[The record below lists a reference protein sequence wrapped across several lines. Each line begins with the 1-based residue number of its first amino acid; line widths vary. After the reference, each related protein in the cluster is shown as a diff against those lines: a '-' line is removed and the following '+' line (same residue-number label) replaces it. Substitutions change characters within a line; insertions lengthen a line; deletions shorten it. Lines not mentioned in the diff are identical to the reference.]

1 MMQPHLS
8 SNTAVPI
15 TSTAG
20 ILNLDHYKYLRSLL
34 PTVPHFIESLSFTDL
49 NNWECQIYVNLLT
62 ESDCLKWLGDFEDKT
77 NTCWKADPESGRSL
91 VKGKGCI
98 WQMVYTCVPSESK
111 KECSG
116 KLEMKIV
123 GQDEAERNSRSGKQY
138 PCQVSINF
146 YHNHNAT
153 NSNVF
158 NMETFKSQDIPSHL
172 KEGFEGYFQET
183 MQPVSSSVTTTV
195 NLNAIKPQHTLLN
208 SPLTHTLANNQQ
220 VVIKADLPL
229 SPVGQHLD
237 GKLLNRQTQPEVV
250 NLGEMSSKLDNMLEV
265 LKRMLKQPGTGA
277 SSVKQFVD
285 KFEKLESDQNQLED
299 ALTSFG
305 GQWDWLVSAD
315 SSQGQT
321 SALPQIIT
329 THQPQTPDMTSP
341 KKVKKKKLDDKDLSS
356 ISSPVFSTNIVN
368 GQIILQQQQPST
380 QTSVETPS
388 APDSKKRKRARCGNC
403 SGCLNRDKT
412 QDCRQ
417 CRNCLDQK
425 RYGGP
430 GRLKKACIKRQC
442 VVISQI
448 GSSDLGGETKSGT
461 VAVKSEPVYS
471 IKSEPVSLTTS
482 SVPVSVSQ
490 TVAGPVTPA
499 PTILSWP
506 PATPYA
512 PGQTFQVQVQQPV
525 QFAFQPTTFAT
536 GAGGTQIQYS
546 AVQPGQIQQL
556 TATQLVAL

>member
-1 MMQPHLS
+1 
-8 SNTAVPI
+8 
-15 TSTAG
+15 
-20 ILNLDHYKYLRSLL
+20 
-34 PTVPHFIESLSFTDL
+34 
-49 NNWECQIYVNLLT
+49 
-62 ESDCLKWLGDFEDKT
+62 
-77 NTCWKADPESGRSL
+77 
-91 VKGKGCI
+91 
-98 WQMVYTCVPSESK
+98 
-111 KECSG
+111 
-116 KLEMKIV
+116 
-123 GQDEAERNSRSGKQY
+123 
-138 PCQVSINF
+138 
-146 YHNHNAT
+146 
-153 NSNVF
+153 
-158 NMETFKSQDIPSHL
+158 
-172 KEGFEGYFQET
+172 
-183 MQPVSSSVTTTV
+183 
-195 NLNAIKPQHTLLN
+195 
-208 SPLTHTLANNQQ
+208 
-220 VVIKADLPL
+220 
-229 SPVGQHLD
+229 
-237 GKLLNRQTQPEVV
+237 
-250 NLGEMSSKLDNMLEV
+250 
-265 LKRMLKQPGTGA
+265 
-277 SSVKQFVD
+277 
-285 KFEKLESDQNQLED
+285 
-299 ALTSFG
+299 
-305 GQWDWLVSAD
+305 
-315 SSQGQT
+315 
-321 SALPQIIT
+321 
-329 THQPQTPDMTSP
+329 MTSP
-341 KKVKKKKLDDKDLSS
+341 KQKAKKKKLEDKDLA

-368 GQIILQQQQPST
+368 GQIILQQQQPQSP
-380 QTSVETPS
+380 SVETPVG
-388 APDSKKRKRARCGNC
+388 PGDSKKRKRARCGNC

-471 IKSEPVSLTTS
+471 IKSEPVSLSTS

-556 TATQLVAL
+556 TATQLETITVSATKQTIG